1 MLESHKKFHSAN
13 GKRQI
18 LIVDDELLNRELLG
32 IMLQEDYEILYA
44 CDGAEALETIRSH
57 RETLSLVLLDILM
70 PVMSGLDVLR
80 AVKADKQ
87 LARIPII
94 VTTAEKAS

>member
-1 MLESHKKFHSAN
+1 MQNTLEQFRTAN

-18 LIVDDELLNRELLG
+18 LIADDEIINREILG
-32 IMLQEDYEILYA
+32 AMLENEYEILFA
-44 CDGAEALETIRSH
+44 CDGAETMEMIRQY
-57 RETLSLVLLDILM
+57 RETLSLVLLDVLM

-80 AVKADKQ
+80 AVKADES

-94 VTTAEKAS
+94 VTTTEK